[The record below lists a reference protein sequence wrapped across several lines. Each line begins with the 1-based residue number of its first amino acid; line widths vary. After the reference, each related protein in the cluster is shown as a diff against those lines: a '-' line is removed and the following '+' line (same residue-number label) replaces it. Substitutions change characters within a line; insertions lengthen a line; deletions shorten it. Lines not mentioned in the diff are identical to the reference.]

1 MGQRGA
7 VRGEALVQ
15 RAGGDVDVAQELARL
30 QHVGVIAGNEVDCRH
45 LALAPVARQKRV
57 AGFECGRECD
67 HRPCRQGHADI
78 AADRRRVP
86 DFERGEKGAG
96 AELKERRGDPVGRRL
111 EMVQLGDGAGRRD
124 IEACL

>member
-1 MGQRGA
+1 M
-7 VRGEALVQ
+7 
-15 RAGGDVDVAQELARL
+15 
-30 QHVGVIAGNEVDCRH
+30 H
-45 LALAPVARQKRV
+45 
-57 AGFECGRECD
+57 
-67 HRPCRQGHADI
+67 I

-96 AELKERRGDPVGRRL
+96 AKLKERRGDPIGRRL